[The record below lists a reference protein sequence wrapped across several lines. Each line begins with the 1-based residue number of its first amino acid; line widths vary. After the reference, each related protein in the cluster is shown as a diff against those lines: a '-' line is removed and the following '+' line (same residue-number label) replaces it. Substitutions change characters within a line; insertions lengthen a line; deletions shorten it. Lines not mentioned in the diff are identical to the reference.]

1 MQRKTI
7 VSNALPKNTRSAALD
22 EALEYLVRILAPIAP
37 HLCDELWEALGF
49 SGFLYK
55 NSWPVSDSSVAKA
68 DEITLIVQI
77 NGKVRDKMTVSSDAD
92 NEMIINAALSSPRIK
107 EILGGATPKKVI
119 PVAGKLV
126 NIVV

>member
-1 MQRKTI
+1 
-7 VSNALPKNTRSAALD
+7 
-22 EALEYLVRILAPIAP
+22 
-37 HLCDELWEALGF
+37 
-49 SGFLYK
+49 
-55 NSWPVSDSSVAKA
+55 
-68 DEITLIVQI
+68 VQI

-92 NEMIINAALSSPRIK
+92 NEMIIDAALSSPRIK